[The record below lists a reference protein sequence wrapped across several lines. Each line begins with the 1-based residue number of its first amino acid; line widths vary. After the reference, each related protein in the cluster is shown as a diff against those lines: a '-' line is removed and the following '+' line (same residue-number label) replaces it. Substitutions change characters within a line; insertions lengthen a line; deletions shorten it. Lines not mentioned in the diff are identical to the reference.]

1 MNPAP
6 VSVNKSNSPP
16 ANICAQAEVTLHAA
30 TPDDDAFLREV
41 FASTRREEFM
51 RTGWPREQVEALLHD
66 QSRLQQT
73 YYREHYPQGRFDMVA
88 LDGQP
93 VGRLYHAWRPAQL
106 GDEVRVID
114 IALLPAWRGA
124 GLGTRLMHAL
134 IAGAAAEGLP
144 VSLHV
149 EAANTVQR
157 LYARLGFVKIG
168 SSGIYDL
175 MRREA
180 APFNLP
186 APPLETLRREPTAGM
201 KNQKR
206 PI

>member
-1 MNPAP
+1 
-6 VSVNKSNSPP
+6 
-16 ANICAQAEVTLHAA
+16 
-30 TPDDDAFLREV
+30 
-41 FASTRREEFM
+41 M
-51 RTGWPREQVEALLHD
+51 RTGWPLDQVEALLHD
-66 QSRLQQT
+66 QSRLQQAS
-73 YYREHYPQGRFDMVA
+73 YREHYPQGRFDVVA

-93 VGRLYHAWRPAQL
+93 VGRLYHAWRPPQL

-134 IAGAAAEGLP
+134 LASAAAERLP

-149 EAANTVQR
+149 ETANPVQR

-175 MRREA
+175 MYRKA
-180 APFNLP
+180 APFDLP
-186 APPLETLRREPTAGM
+186 ATRLEMLRGERAGAM
-201 KNQKR
+201 EIQKR